1 MLKCWNLSSTQFVN
15 AINKILNPA
24 RPQLDK
30 LVWIVDLKAQFST
43 KLALQ
48 ITTHLMIQ
56 STIQFPRVRPGS
68 CI

>member
-30 LVWIVDLKAQFST
+30 LVWIVDLKAQFLT
-43 KLALQ
+43 KSALQ
-48 ITTHLMIQ
+48 IQHPLNDSIDN
-56 STIQFPRVRPGS
+56 SIP
-68 CI
+68 